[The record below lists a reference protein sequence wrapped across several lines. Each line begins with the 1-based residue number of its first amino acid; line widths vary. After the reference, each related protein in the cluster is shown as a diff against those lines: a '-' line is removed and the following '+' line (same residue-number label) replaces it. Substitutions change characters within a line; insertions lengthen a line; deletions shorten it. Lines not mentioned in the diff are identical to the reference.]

1 MTRVNKWTTR
11 ELSYHS
17 YRFPLLSTQLA
28 PSVGMELIAL
38 ISELCWSGNGIWFV
52 RDCDGTTDNGKWLLT
67 IGCNSHRDSGLSL
80 LANLHLAEAVDD
92 FNGMA
97 MI

>member
-52 RDCDGTTDNGKWLLT
+52 RDCDGTLTTASGSLPLVATRTVTPDYPCLRISTWLKRL
-67 IGCNSHRDSGLSL
+67 
-80 LANLHLAEAVDD
+80 
-92 FNGMA
+92 
-97 MI
+97 MISMVWQ